1 MSKIALTPNA
11 SGSGTFTIASPN
23 SDTDRTLT
31 LPDEAGTVLTSA
43 STLRPNFIGFSASN
57 TSAQTIAAST
67 STIMQ
72 LDETKYNV
80 GGYYDT
86 STYKFT
92 PLVAGYYQFAVQAH
106 FNSTL
111 GENTYLRTEIFM
123 NGANTVRFRMEHFG
137 SASDQSGLCIG
148 VIYMNGTTDYV
159 QPRVFH
165 AASGNETMEGG
176 LVDGYGQRTFFEGH
190 LVGV

>member
-1 MSKIALTPNA
+1 MSKVAIQGNA
-11 SGSGTFTIASPN
+11 SGTGTFTIAAPN
-23 SDTDRTLT
+23 SNTDRTLT

-43 STLRPNFIGFSASN
+43 STLRSNFIGFSASN
-57 TSAQTIAAST
+57 TSAQTIPAST
-67 STIMQ
+67 STVMQ

-86 STYKFT
+86 STYTFT

-123 NGANTVRFRMEHFG
+123 NGSNLVRFRMEHFG
-137 SASDQSGLCIG
+137 SASDQSGLCVG

-159 QPRVFH
+159 QPSVFH

-176 LVDGYGQRTFFEGH
+176 LVDGYGQRTFFEGY